1 LSLLNYVQG
10 QYVVEDLFQSARRA
24 RATHVTIDLLTGI
37 VEPEAVRTF
46 RLDTAVESARNW
58 LGEFAAANGC
68 DIAVIRSFM
77 IEMDFRFEQTRESEN
92 VPGLELPAY
101 EARGVI
107 VDNRGV
113 RHVGVVPE
121 WWRYG

>member
-46 RLDTAVESARNW
+46 RLDTAVESARN
-58 LGEFAAANGC
+58 
-68 DIAVIRSFM
+68 IAVIRSFM